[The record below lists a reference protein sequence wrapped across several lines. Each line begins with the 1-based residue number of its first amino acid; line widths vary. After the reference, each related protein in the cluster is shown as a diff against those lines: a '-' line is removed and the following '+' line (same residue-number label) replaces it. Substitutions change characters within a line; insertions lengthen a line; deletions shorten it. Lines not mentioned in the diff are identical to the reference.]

1 MQTSSY
7 GNWMMRPLSVG
18 VCPTPDLWP
27 NVAPLRRT
35 PKRTSMETA
44 VKEMPGMK
52 KETLRI
58 LKLLENGKITAD
70 EANALIAALDRA
82 ESKPNERQT
91 RRKWLHI
98 RVEEDG
104 EKKVDVKIPLALLKF
119 GFKFAPHAAGFG
131 VSNGHRG
138 HRAEVRTRLREAK
151 AKARAAKARARREFR
166 DGMREFDTAMDGLD
180 MGDEFGAGVE
190 ATVSEALH
198 GSLDEVK
205 EVLDDN
211 LNIDIEKILKMAQDP
226 GFDGTVLEVHDEEDG
241 EHVTITLE

>member
-1 MQTSSY
+1 MRMSSY
-7 GNWMMRPLSVG
+7 GNWMTRPLSAA

-27 NVAPLRRT
+27 NVAQLAKIKRHT
-35 PKRTSMETA
+35 PWKET
-44 VKEMPGMK
+44 EGMK
-52 KETLRI
+52 EETLRI
-58 LKLLENGKITAD
+58 LKLLETGKITAD
-70 EANALIAALDRA
+70 EANRLIAALDRA

-98 RVEEDG
+98 RVEENG

-119 GFKFAPHAAGFG
+119 GFKFAPHASGFR
-131 VSNGHRG
+131 VSNGHRK
-138 HRAEVRTRLREAK
+138 ELRTRLREAK

-166 DGMREFDTAMDGLD
+166 TGMKDFDAAMDGLD
-180 MGDEFGAGVE
+180 MGDEFGTRVE

-198 GSLDEVK
+198 ESLDEVK

-211 LNIDIEKILKMAQDP
+211 LDIDIEKILKMAQDP
-226 GFDGTVLEVHDEEDG
+226 AFDGTILEVRDEEDD

>member
-7 GNWMMRPLSVG
+7 ANWMMRPLSVG

-27 NVAPLRRT
+27 NVAPLTRIR
-35 PKRTSMETA
+35 KRTS
-44 VKEMPGMK
+44 VKEMHGMK
-52 KETLRI
+52 EETLRI
-58 LKLLENGKITAD
+58 LKLLEEGKITAD
-70 EANALIAALDRA
+70 EANSLIAALGRV

-119 GFKFAPHAAGFG
+119 GFKFAPHTAGFR

-151 AKARAAKARARREFR
+151 AKARAAKSRARREFR

-180 MGDEFGAGVE
+180 MGDEFGARVE

-198 GSLDEVK
+198 GSLGEVK

-226 GFDGTVLEVHDEEDG
+226 EFDGTILEVHDGEDG